1 MSASEPDA
9 TRPDQAERPRP
20 APEQAAVGQA
30 ARRAPTRRAPRPA
43 RRPKEPRPQ
52 PAIPERTPDPDRL
65 IVGRIVAAQGAHGD
79 FRMAVLASH
88 PEHLEEIEAVYL
100 GDEPEARRLLRV
112 RFRGDE
118 ALLRVEGLTS
128 PADVV
133 ERRGR
138 LVRIDRAAAPALPE
152 GEYYHYQLIGLDVVD
167 TEGRAL
173 GRLAEIIE
181 TGANDVYVVIGPE
194 GELLFP
200 AIEEVVREV
209 DPAAG
214 RMVVKPQQYYES
226 AER

>member
-1 MSASEPDA
+1 MENAG
-9 TRPDQAERPRP
+9 RGVAELIARHKPNLRGVPVAVVAP
-20 APEQAAVGQA
+20 AGAPAGTAAQVA
-30 ARRAPTRRAPRPA
+30 ARLDGLAGTPLDARTAP
-43 RRPKEPRPQ
+43 
-52 PAIPERTPDPDRL
+52 
-65 IVGRIVAAQGAHGD
+65 G
-79 FRMAVLASH
+79 
-88 PEHLEEIEAVYL
+88 
-100 GDEPEARRLLRV
+100 EPEARRLLRV

-152 GEYYHYQLIGLDVVD
+152 GEFYHYQLIGLDVVD
-167 TEGRAL
+167 TDGRPL

-194 GELLFP
+194 GERLFP

-214 RMVVKPQQYYES
+214 RMVVKPQEYYDS

>member
-9 TRPDQAERPRP
+9 TRPDQPGQDERPLP
-20 APEQAAVGQA
+20 APEQAAGEQA
-30 ARRAPTRRAPRPA
+30 ARRPLTRRAPRPA
-43 RRPKEPRPQ
+43 RRPKQPRPQ
-52 PAIPERTPDPDRL
+52 PTIPERTPDPDRL

-88 PEHLEEIEAVYL
+88 PEHLKEIAAVYL

-209 DPAAG
+209 DLAVG
-214 RMVVKPQQYYES
+214 RIVVKPQEYY
-226 AER
+226 

>member
-1 MSASEPDA
+1 MSGDEPDA
-9 TRPDQAERPRP
+9 TSPDQVGQAERPLP
-20 APEQAAVGQA
+20 APEQAAGEQV
-30 ARRAPTRRAPRPA
+30 ARRPPRRVPRPA
-43 RRPKEPRPQ
+43 RRPKQPRPQ

-65 IVGRIVAAQGAHGD
+65 IVGHILAAQGANGD

-88 PEHLEEIEAVYL
+88 PKHLEEIEAVYL

-133 ERRGR
+133 ERRGQ
-138 LVRIDRAAAPALPE
+138 LVRIDRAAAPELPE
-152 GEYYHYQLIGLDVVD
+152 GEYYHYELVGLDVVD
-167 TEGRAL
+167 TEGRPL

-200 AIEEVVREV
+200 AIQEVVLEV

-214 RMVVKPQQYYES
+214 RMVVKPQEYY
-226 AER
+226 